1 MTATDTAHEAWDQT
15 WRSREESEEWGTP
28 IDDVLH
34 CATRLRLQG
43 ARTALDLGCG
53 VGRHALALAALGF
66 ETTALDASESG
77 LAEVAANA
85 RTRDLAIETMPG
97 RMTDLPFADA
107 SFDYVLSWNV
117 IYHGDGEVVAKAI
130 AEIARVL
137 KPGGTYQGTMLSKRR
152 HDYGRGIEI
161 SPNTFVQPDGS
172 GDKQHP
178 HFFCNAAELIALF
191 DGFEARELRDVDPE
205 DAGEWHWHLVA
216 ERV

>member
-28 IDDVLH
+28 VEDVLA
-34 CATRLRLQG
+34 CATRLRLAG
-43 ARTALDLGCG
+43 AQTALDLGCG

-66 ETTALDASESG
+66 TTTALDASESG
-77 LAEVAANA
+77 LAEVEAAA
-85 RTRDLAIETMPG
+85 RDRGLTVETVPG
-97 RMTDLPFADA
+97 RMTELPFADA

-117 IYHGDGEVVAKAI
+117 IYHGDRDVVAKAV

-152 HDYGRGIEI
+152 ADHGRGVEI

-178 HFFCNAAELIALF
+178 HFFCNAAELVALF
-191 DGFEARELRDVDPE
+191 DGFEVLGLRDFDP
-205 DAGEWHWHLVA
+205 DGAGEWHWHLVA
-216 ERV
+216 ERA